1 MRISPSRKANK
12 KRQKGPN
19 MNINKKELL
28 SIPNCMSY
36 FRILLIPLFCIT
48 YIRVDSRMDYYMA
61 AGIIVISGVTD
72 FLDGKIARKFHMIT
86 EFGKLIDPVADKLT
100 HGAIA
105 FCLSL
110 RYHYM
115 KYLFL
120 VMVLK
125 EGFMLVMGVINL
137 RHGKKLD
144 GAKMYG
150 KICTTTL
157 FIVLAALVFFPGIPE
172 IAANILIFVEIII
185 LLITW
190 ALYIPEFWKLRQTWG
205 Q

>member
-1 MRISPSRKANK
+1 
-12 KRQKGPN
+12 

-48 YIRVDSRMDYYMA
+48 YIGANSKRDYYKA
-61 AGIIVISGVTD
+61 AGIIIISGVTD
-72 FLDGKIARKFHMIT
+72 FLDGKIARRFHMIT
-86 EFGKLIDPVADKLT
+86 EFGKFIDPVADKLT

-105 FCLSL
+105 LCLTL

-115 KYLFL
+115 KYLFV
-120 VMVLK
+120 VMALK
-125 EGFMLVMGVINL
+125 EGFMLIMGAINL
-137 RHGKKLD
+137 KHGKKLD

-157 FIVLAALVFFPGIPE
+157 FIVLAALVLFPGIPE
-172 IAANILIFVEIII
+172 ITANILIFVEIIMM
-185 LLITW
+185 LVTW
-190 ALYIPEFWKLRQTWG
+190 ALYIPVFYKMRQTWDK
-205 Q
+205 